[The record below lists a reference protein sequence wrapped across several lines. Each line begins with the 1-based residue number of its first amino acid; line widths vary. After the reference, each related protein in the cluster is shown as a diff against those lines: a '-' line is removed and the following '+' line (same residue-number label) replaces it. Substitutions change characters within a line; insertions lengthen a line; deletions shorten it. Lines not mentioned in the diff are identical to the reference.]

1 MMMSEKNARRIKAWM
16 TLNGVRQA
24 DIAREMGLSR
34 TMIQRF
40 ITGHSTSTRVYE
52 YFINL
57 GCPREYFV
65 GRTEARRAA

>member
-1 MMMSEKNARRIKAWM
+1 MSEKNARRIKAWM

-40 ITGHSTSTRVYE
+40 ITGTVPAPGCTSISSTW
-52 YFINL
+52 
-57 GCPREYFV
+57 
-65 GRTEARRAA
+65 AAQGIFCGPH